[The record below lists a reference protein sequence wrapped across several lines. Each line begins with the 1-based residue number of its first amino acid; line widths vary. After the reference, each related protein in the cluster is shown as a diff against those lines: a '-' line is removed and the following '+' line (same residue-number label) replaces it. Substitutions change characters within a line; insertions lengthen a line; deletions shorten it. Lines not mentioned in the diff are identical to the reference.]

1 MFGYL
6 PTGIA
11 LVCLGLLWL
20 TRELLSLRAN
30 VAVVK
35 TAGLPYA
42 IAREL
47 MTYFLYL

>member
-1 MFGYL
+1 M
-6 PTGIA
+6 
-11 LVCLGLLWL
+11 CLGLLWL

-30 VAVVK
+30 VAIVK